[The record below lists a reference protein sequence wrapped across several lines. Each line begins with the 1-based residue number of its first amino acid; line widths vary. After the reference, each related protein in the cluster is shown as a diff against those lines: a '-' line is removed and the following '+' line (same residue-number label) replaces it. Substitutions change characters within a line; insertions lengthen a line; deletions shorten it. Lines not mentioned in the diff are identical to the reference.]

1 MGVIAEREEMKMVT
15 KKMISMLSLI
25 LFINLQPFKEMEGLS
40 PP

>member
-1 MGVIAEREEMKMVT
+1 MKIVT

-25 LFINLQPFKEMEGLS
+25 LFMYLKPFKEMEGLS

>member
-1 MGVIAEREEMKMVT
+1 MVT

-25 LFINLQPFKEMEGLS
+25 LFINLNLIKEMEGLS

>member
-1 MGVIAEREEMKMVT
+1 MGVIAEREEMKMDT

-25 LFINLQPFKEMEGLS
+25 LFINLNLIKEMEGLS

>member
-1 MGVIAEREEMKMVT
+1 MKIVT

-25 LFINLQPFKEMEGLS
+25 LFINLLPYKEMEGLS

>member
-1 MGVIAEREEMKMVT
+1 MKIVT

-25 LFINLQPFKEMEGLS
+25 LFINLQPFEDMEGPS